1 MLLTLQELH
10 SMTDLLFYLFGFN
23 GLAYVKLTTDFLT
36 CLVESIP
43 VKTLTITQI
52 ILLFVRQEF
61 LNQKQL

>member
-1 MLLTLQELH
+1 MLLTLQEFH

-36 CLVESIP
+36 YLVESIP
-43 VKTLTITQI
+43 VKTFTKSQI

>member
-1 MLLTLQELH
+1 MLLTLQEFH

-43 VKTLTITQI
+43 VKTLTISQI

>member
-43 VKTLTITQI
+43 VKTLTISQI

>member
-43 VKTLTITQI
+43 VKTFTISQI
-52 ILLFVRQEF
+52 ILLFVRQQF